1 MKKSIARKMM
11 LPLLLLFVL
20 TLFVNITT
28 TGDLQEMRSICEQ
41 IEGMADASSDV
52 AVMAQD
58 TSAQITSR
66 LAVNGIVSSI
76 QLLTVIAAII
86 IAFLCVVKPLR
97 EVKKQLDVLLEGI
110 ESNRGDLGQR
120 IHTKKED
127 EIGSLVQ
134 GINLFLDQ
142 LQAIMTQ
149 IKGHSGSLD
158 ESSRNIM
165 QKVSDFTKD
174 TEAVST
180 ETRDMCTEI
189 QNLADNVSGIASE
202 MQSLVDKSSHMS
214 EIAIRG
220 KAYSTEMRERANA
233 IQNMAGTSKAES
245 ENITS
250 SLKQDLETSVE
261 NSKSVNAIQNLTQ
274 DILSIASQTNLLA
287 LNASIEAARAG
298 EAGKGFAVVA
308 DEIRQLADDSRSTA
322 SSIQQISN
330 EVTSAVENLA
340 AASDKLMQFVMTR
353 VLEDYTQFVDSAD
366 EYLKDADNVEDLMVA
381 FDRNANE
388 LVDSM
393 QEMNQVMG
401 GISDSIGEEKDRV
414 ETFTETIT
422 GVASNITEIQ
432 DYTSA
437 NDEVSNKLKAEIMKF
452 KTI

>member
-1 MKKSIARKMM
+1 MKKSIALKMM
-11 LPLLLLFVL
+11 LPLLLLFFL
-20 TLFVNITT
+20 TLLVNIST

-41 IEGMADASSDV
+41 IAGTADASPDV
-52 AVMAQD
+52 ARMAQSA
-58 TSAQITSR
+58 SAQITDR
-66 LAVNGIVSSI
+66 LSFNGIISSI
-76 QLLTVIAAII
+76 QLLTVIVSIV

-97 EVKKQLDVLLEGI
+97 EVKRQLDVLIGGI
-110 ESNRGDLGQR
+110 ESNEGDLSQR

-158 ESSRNIM
+158 LSSRNIM
-165 QKVSDFTKD
+165 MKVSDFTKN
-174 TEAVST
+174 T
-180 ETRDMCTEI
+180 ETVSAETTDMCTEI
-189 QNLADNVSGIASE
+189 QALADNVSGIASE
-202 MQSLVDKSSHMS
+202 MRSLVDKSNHMS
-214 EIAIRG
+214 EIAVKG

-233 IQNMAGTSKAES
+233 IKNMAGSSKTES

-250 SLKQDLETSVE
+250 SLKQDLENSVE

-340 AASDKLMQFVMTR
+340 ATSDKLMQFVTTR
-353 VLEDYTQFVDSAD
+353 VLEDYSQFVDSAG

-388 LVDSM
+388 LVGSM
-393 QEMNQVMG
+393 QEMDQVMG
-401 GISDSIGEEKDRV
+401 GISEHIGEEKDRV
-414 ETFTETIT
+414 ETFTETIN
-422 GVASNITEIQ
+422 GVASNMTEIQ

-437 NDEVSNKLKAEIMKF
+437 NDEVSNRLKEEIMRF
-452 KTI
+452 KVI